1 MYLINGEEQR
11 RERIFRTNKMPQEIP
26 KLEVIIEIPRGCFLK
41 RGSLGH
47 LDFISP
53 FPCPFNYGSVEKY
66 VGLDGDL
73 LDAVVL
79 GPRLQRGSR
88 ISVQAQGAVRLIDRG
103 MFDDKIICSHR
114 PIGAS
119 RRFFI
124 LLFFNLYAKCKGVLH
139 FFHGRPGRN
148 ACMGWLEA
156 GSAIASAKPR
166 TGMNREGPVEP
177 Y

>member
-1 MYLINGEEQR
+1 VYLINGKDQR
-11 RERIFRTNKMPQEIP
+11 RERIFRTNTMPQEIP
-26 KLEVIIEIPRGCFLK
+26 KLEVIVEIPRGSFLK
-41 RGSLGH
+41 RGSSGH

-79 GPRLQRGSR
+79 GPRLQRGAKV
-88 ISVQAQGAVRLIDRG
+88 IVQALGAVRLIDRG
-103 MFDDKIICSHR
+103 MHDDKIICSNR
-114 PIGAS
+114 PISAHQ
-119 RRFFI
+119 RFFI
-124 LLFFNLYAKCKGVLH
+124 LLFFNIYALCKGVLN
-139 FFHGRPGRN
+139 FFRGRPGRN

-156 GSAIASAKPR
+156 GSAIASANPR
-166 TGMNREGPVEP
+166 TGASWEGPVIP